1 MHCGAKRKSGSI
13 EGVASALPPALRI
26 MSDALKQKKLPLKVW
41 LTSQLPLPPDL
52 CALVLKA
59 YKAALKAQLVAYLS
73 EVASVVP
80 GLMQATITAL

>member
-1 MHCGAKRKSGSI
+1 MQKILGDPSESLEA
-13 EGVASALPPALRI
+13 VASALPPALR
-26 MSDALKQKKLPLKVW
+26 MSDALKETKLPLKVW

-80 GLMQATITAL
+80 GLMHATITAL